1 MFGTAGNGAN
11 AYAKVDMETGVL
23 AASPQ
28 KLIIMLFDG
37 AKLAIDRA
45 FLHIQNNETAAKGRA
60 ISHAISIIND
70 GLRASLNKKVG
81 GEIALSL
88 DALYEY
94 MCNRLLE
101 ANLKNDLGVLTEIK
115 GLLEELR
122 GAWLIIDDTRA
133 VSAASAATT
142 THQQTDPL
150 SPRASSFVR
159 A

>member
-1 MFGTAGNGAN
+1 MFGTARSGAN

-28 KLIIMLFDG
+28 KLIVMLFDG

-45 FLHIQNNETAAKGRA
+45 FLHTQNHDIAAKGRA

-81 GEIALSL
+81 GEIALTL
-88 DALYEY
+88 DSLYEY

-101 ANLKNDLGVLTEIK
+101 ANLKNDLTILTEIG
-115 GLLEELR
+115 GLVDELR
-122 GAWLIIDDTRA
+122 GAWLAIENTN
-133 VSAASAATT
+133 VNSAPITAPVNVN
-142 THQQTDPL
+142 QFDPL
-150 SPRASSFVR
+150 SPRAASSVR